1 MLLMLHQLHTYNN
14 TLYLI
19 FGRGDKTWTCDLTVT
34 FGDPVATSF
43 KTSFEELAPLRNATS
58 ISHPSRTITDG
69 VKGKEQPDG
78 QIYFSTGAMRK
89 TVDLSH
95 YIAGP

>member
-43 KTSFEELAPLRNATS
+43 KTSFEELAPLQNATS
-58 ISHPSRTITDG
+58 ISHPSVALGDRYQLM
-69 VKGKEQPDG
+69 V
-78 QIYFSTGAMRK
+78 YRRK
-89 TVDLSH
+89 PLS
-95 YIAGP
+95 AFARF